1 MRSFKIILLTLI
13 SYLILFQGCSNKTAD
28 NSNLQNT
35 NSSKENNK
43 PQVSIITASELKNI
57 IDNRHGKILFIN
69 VWATWSKPSINELQD
84 IDMLYNNYRY
94 KDVDFLSLSVDLT
107 SKIDSVVIP
116 FLKKEK
122 FEHPVYVVQEKS
134 GMQIMKILSPKWNG
148 GIPAS
153 FLFDKNGKREIFIL
167 GSQSYANFCK
177 GIDSVRV
184 LR

>member
-1 MRSFKIILLTLI
+1 LRPFKIILLTLI
-13 SYLILFQGCSNKTAD
+13 SYFILFQGCSNKSSD
-28 NSNLQNT
+28 KSNLQNG
-35 NSSKENNK
+35 NSSKQYNK
-43 PQVSIITASELKNI
+43 PQVNIITAAELKNI
-57 IDNRHGKILFIN
+57 IDNRYGKILFIN
-69 VWATWSKPSINELQD
+69 VWAAWSKPSIKELPD

-116 FLKKEK
+116 FLQKEK

-134 GMQIMKILSPKWNG
+134 GIQIMKMLSPKWNG